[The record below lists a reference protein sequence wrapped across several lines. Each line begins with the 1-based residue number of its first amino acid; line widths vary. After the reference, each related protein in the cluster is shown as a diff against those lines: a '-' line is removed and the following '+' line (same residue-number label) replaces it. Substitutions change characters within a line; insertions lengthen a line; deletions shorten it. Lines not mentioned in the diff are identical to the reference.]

1 MPILCLIRSCSTGRA
16 ILRQRMLL
24 PDRLRSLYIYIFF
37 REPIFCRAVFLPTLA
52 NKIGYCQKYYQN
64 ESYSAIAMNTITHLD
79 LDTFFVS
86 VERLMDSRL
95 KGRPVLIGGVSDRG
109 VVASCSYE
117 ARAFGVHSAMPMRQA
132 RQLCPEAVVIRGNS
146 ANYSRYSSLVTEI
159 IRDRVP
165 IFEKTS
171 IDEFYVDLTGAD
183 RFFGC
188 LKMASELRHTIMRE
202 SGLPI
207 SFGMSTNKTVA
218 KIATGEAKPNNQ
230 LEVGA
235 GRERPFLAPLSVKKI
250 PGVGGKTFQSLC
262 NLGLKRIG
270 TVQEMPEEMMERV
283 LGKSGQLIWRK
294 ANGIDPSPVI
304 PYSERKSISTERTFD
319 RDTTDVHKL
328 RGILTA
334 MTENLAFQLRR
345 GQKLTACITVKL
357 RYSDF
362 DTHTLQM
369 RLPYTAADHV
379 ILPRVREMFDRLYK
393 RRVLVR
399 LIGVRFS
406 HLVSGGH
413 QISLFD
419 DTEEM
424 VKLYQAMDRVR
435 DKYGDR
441 AVMRAA
447 GIEARTIGRSNPFSG
462 EPPPLLAN
470 RRQ

>member
-1 MPILCLIRSCSTGRA
+1 MASLHCHQITMST
-16 ILRQRMLL
+16 
-24 PDRLRSLYIYIFF
+24 S
-37 REPIFCRAVFLPTLA
+37 
-52 NKIGYCQKYYQN
+52 
-64 ESYSAIAMNTITHLD
+64 TISHLD

-95 KGRPVLIGGVSDRG
+95 NGRPILIGGVTDRG

-117 ARAFGVHSAMPMRQA
+117 ARKYGIHSAMPMRQA
-132 RQLCPEAVVIRGNS
+132 RELCPEAVVIRGNS
-146 ANYSRYSSLVTEI
+146 ANYSKYSQLVTDI

-171 IDEFYVDLTGAD
+171 IDEFYVDLTGMD
-183 RFFGC
+183 KFFGC
-188 LKMASELRHTIMRE
+188 LQIASELRQSIMKE

-207 SFGMSTNKTVA
+207 SFGLSANKTVS
-218 KIATGEAKPNNQ
+218 KIATGQAKPNNQ
-230 LEVGA
+230 LFVPHGE
-235 GRERPFLAPLSVKKI
+235 EKPFLAPLSVKKI
-250 PGVGGKTFQSLC
+250 PGVGNKTFQTLC
-262 NLGLKRIG
+262 NLGVKQIK
-270 TVQEMPEEMMERV
+270 TVQQMPEEMMERV
-283 LGKSGQLIWRK
+283 LGKNGHFIWRK
-294 ANGIDPSPVI
+294 ANGIDPSPVV

-319 RDTTDVHKL
+319 RDTTDMEKL
-328 RGILTA
+328 RGILIA
-334 MTENLAFQLRR
+334 MAENLAFQLRR
-345 GQKLTACITVKL
+345 GHKLSACITVKV

-362 DTHTLQM
+362 DTRTLQC

-379 ILPRVREMFDRLYK
+379 IIPRVKEMFEKLYNRRL
-393 RRVLVR
+393 LVR

-424 VKLYQAMDRVR
+424 VNLYQAMDKMR

-441 AVMRAA
+441 AVLRAT
-447 GIEARTIGRSNPFSG
+447 GLDARTIGRSNPFNG